1 MSSNSIDAKYYS
13 SSAIVNEVLRLTQG
27 VAVPGM
33 SVAAIC
39 SYADA
44 LVEAYTQSVYRKEQ
58 DIERGVSIPTTVSV
72 NSIIQNYSPSQNND
86 YVLRD
91 GDVVKI
97 EVGAHIDGYNAS
109 AAHTVVASSTPGETI
124 ADRRADVISAAYFA
138 SEVAARMVQPG
149 QSPRN
154 LIKAIGLVA
163 SGFNCSVAED
173 TYTCQ
178 IDRFV
183 LAGKTTFAN
192 RFNPNVLAP
201 DVTFETGE
209 VYTVD
214 CTLSTGDGIARTSNH
229 DPSVYQRDV
238 NRQYSLKLRTSR
250 ALFSEVCKHRSV
262 FPFLMRDIAGDNQTL
277 RAGVSEC
284 VRTQLL
290 VPFSVTVDKSPGD
303 VFVAQFKFTVLCN
316 YTGPVRLTRALPM
329 PNIASP
335 TTIPETSEIGQILA
349 LDCAQAELPELPR
362 LKARVNAPVPLRIA
376 GSGAG
381 AGASAM
387 DLS

>member
-1 MSSNSIDAKYYS
+1 MSNGIDTKYYS
-13 SSAIVNEVLRLTQG
+13 SSAIVDEVLRLAQG

-33 SVAAIC
+33 SVAALC

-44 LVEAYTQSVYRKEQ
+44 LVEAYTQSVHRKEQ
-58 DIERGVSIPTTVSV
+58 DIERGASIPTTVSV
-72 NSIIQNYSPSQNND
+72 NNVIQNYSPSQSND
-86 YVLRD
+86 YVLRE

-97 EVGAHIDGYNAS
+97 EVSAHIDGFSAS
-109 AAHTVVASSTPGETI
+109 AAHTVVSTGSPGETI
-124 ADRRADVISAAYFA
+124 TDRRADVISAAHFA

-149 QSPRN
+149 QSPRS
-154 LIKAIGLVA
+154 LVKAMGLVA

-173 TYTCQ
+173 AYTCQ

-192 RFNPNVLAP
+192 RFNPDLLAP

-214 CTLSTGDGIARTSNH
+214 CTLSSGDGVARASSH
-229 DPSVYQRDV
+229 DPSIYQRDV

-250 ALFSEVCKHRSV
+250 ALFSEVCKRRSV

-277 RAGVSEC
+277 RAGVGEC
-284 VRTQLL
+284 VRSQLL

-303 VFVAQFKFTVLCN
+303 VFVAQVKLTVLCN
-316 YTGPVRLTRALPM
+316 HTGPIRLTRALPM
-329 PNIASP
+329 PNVRSSTA
-335 TTIPETSEIGQILA
+335 IPETSEIGQILA
-349 LDCAQAELPELPR
+349 LACAQAELPELPR
-362 LKARVNAPVPLRIA
+362 LKTRVDAPVPLRVA
-376 GSGAG
+376 SPD
-381 AGASAM
+381 ASAM